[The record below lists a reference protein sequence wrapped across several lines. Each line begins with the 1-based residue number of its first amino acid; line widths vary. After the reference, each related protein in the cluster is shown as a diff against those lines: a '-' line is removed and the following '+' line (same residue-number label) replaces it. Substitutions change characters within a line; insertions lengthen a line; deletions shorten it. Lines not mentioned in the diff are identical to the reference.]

1 MNAPEQKARGTC
13 AHAPDLD
20 WSQVRET
27 VLMLALAAGQIEAA
41 LKDGNSSVEVL
52 TDSFTS
58 MAGTMRM
65 MADVLAKADSG
76 GIDPHLAAG
85 LRGNAEQVA
94 DSVQRS
100 IVAFQFYDK
109 LTQRLAHVCHSLDA
123 LSDLVSD
130 QNRLYTPNEWV
141 ALQQKIKARY
151 TTADECK
158 MFDAVMQGMT
168 VQQAIE
174 QYVSTMNSKGDD
186 IELF

>member
-1 MNAPEQKARGTC
+1 MIDPEQNVRGTS

-27 VLMLALAAGQIEAA
+27 VLMLALATGQIEAA

-65 MADVLAKADSG
+65 MADVLAGADSAG
-76 GIDPHLAAG
+76 LAGDLAAG
-85 LRGNAEQVA
+85 LRGNAQQVA

-100 IVAFQFYDK
+100 IIAFQFYDK
-109 LTQRLAHVCHSLDA
+109 LTQRLAHVCHSLSA
-123 LSDLVSD
+123 LSDLVSN
-130 QNRLYTPNEWV
+130 QERLYNPYEWV

-151 TTADECK
+151 TTTDECA
-158 MFDAVMQGMT
+158 MFDAVMQGMS
-168 VQQAIE
+168 VQQALE
-174 QYVSTMNSKGDD
+174 QYVSVMTSKGDD